1 MQFQPG
7 QSGNPNGRPAVA
19 RDFRERCQQFM
30 QTKGWRQLEHLA
42 TDPEHQHHGRALE
55 LIAAYA
61 YGKPTQPI
69 EQSGM
74 LTVEHLDSSTVDQ
87 ALEYAARRRGLRAVS

>member
-1 MQFQPG
+1 MPSPRFQKG
-7 QSGNPNGRPAVA
+7 QSGNPHGRPKEFKAFKESAREFMDREGLERLLGLA
-19 RDFRERCQQFM
+19 RDDSEFAL
-30 QTKGWRQLEHLA
+30 KLLA
-42 TDPEHQHHGRALE
+42 E
-55 LIAAYA
+55 YA